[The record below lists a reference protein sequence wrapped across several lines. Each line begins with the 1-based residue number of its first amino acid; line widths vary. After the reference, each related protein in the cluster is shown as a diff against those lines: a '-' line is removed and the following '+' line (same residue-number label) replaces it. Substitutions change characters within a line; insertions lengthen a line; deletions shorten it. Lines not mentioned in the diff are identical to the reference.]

1 MSEIFQSNE
10 SAEENWMSVSDL
22 MAGLMIVF
30 LFVAIA
36 FIKGVGQEQR
46 RLEQSICTELQQAME
61 DATWR
66 DQVEI
71 CDDEIVVKFKDP
83 DALFDLN
90 KATLK
95 PKFRSML
102 SDFFP
107 KYMSV
112 IGRYSV
118 EIDEVRIEGH
128 TDDTG
133 LRSHNTKLEK
143 YFYNMGL
150 SQRRTRSV
158 MEYVFQTQAAEDNET
173 WLISHMTANGLSSST
188 PVFQKDGKRLDR
200 KGSRRVEFRIRLK
213 TPRRLRE
220 IAEAFNAT

>member
-1 MSEIFQSNE
+1 MAEIFQSSE
-10 SAEENWMSVSDL
+10 SAEENWMSASDL
-22 MAGLMIVF
+22 MAGLMVVF

-36 FIKGVGQEQR
+36 FIKGVGQEQK
-46 RLEQSICTELQQAME
+46 RLEMSICAELNEAME
-61 DATWR
+61 DASWR

-90 KATLK
+90 QATLK
-95 PKFRSML
+95 PRFRSML

-107 KYMSV
+107 KYMDV
-112 IGRYSV
+112 IGRYEM

-158 MEYVFQTQAAEDNET
+158 MEFVFKTRAAKENET
-173 WLISHMTANGLSSST
+173 WLISHMTANGLSSSD
-188 PVFQKDGKRLDR
+188 PVFQQDGKRLDR
-200 KGSRRVEFRIRLK
+200 SKSRRVEFKIRLK
-213 TPRRLRE
+213 TPHRLRE
-220 IAEAFNAT
+220 IAEAFNAS

>member
-22 MAGLMIVF
+22 MAGLMVVF

-36 FIKGVGQEQR
+36 FIKGVGQEQK
-46 RLEQSICTELQQAME
+46 RLEKSICAELNQAME
-61 DATWR
+61 GVSWR
-66 DQVEI
+66 EQVEI

-90 KATLK
+90 QATLK
-95 PKFRSML
+95 PKFRMML
-102 SDFFP
+102 KDFFP
-107 KYMSV
+107 KYMDVVS
-112 IGRYSV
+112 RYER

-158 MEYVFQTQAAEDNET
+158 MEFVFQTDTARANES
-173 WLISHMTANGLSSST
+173 WLITHMTANGLSSSD
-188 PVFQKDGKRLDR
+188 PVLKSDGQRLDR
-200 KGSRRVEFRIRLK
+200 SKSRRVEFRIRLK